1 MNDLIGILGAVL
13 IAVGWSFEA
22 MQTIRTRRSHLEWHF
37 NALYAIGSLAL
48 VAYALE
54 INSLVFAVLNALALL
69 MALVSLWYKLRE
81 KPARK
86 R

>member
-22 MQTIRTRRSHLEWHF
+22 REVIRSRRSRLEWHF
-37 NALYAIGSLAL
+37 NVLYAIGSLAL
-48 VAYALE
+48 VVYALA

-69 MALVSLWYKLRE
+69 MALVSLYYKLRE